1 MKSVRIR
8 PFTAADYSGITDVA
22 NAVYRE
28 YPGTVEELRFG
39 DDHRDPKCKFQ
50 RWVAEQDGG
59 IVGVGEYSQS
69 PSMYHPRKFWIE
81 LTVHPAWQGK
91 GIGAALYDQVM
102 AALQPFDPL
111 SLRAGTRE
119 DMARGVRFLER
130 RGFREDMRAWES
142 RLDVAAFDPTPYNGL
157 EEQVRAQGIEIQTLK
172 ELVADPERDRK
183 LYELHREL
191 QKDVPHP
198 EPQTPVSYAYF
209 VEHTLKSP
217 NLLPDAYFVAVHDGA
232 YVGMSALWASQAG
245 SELYTGLTGVTRAY
259 RRKGIALALKLRGI
273 AYAKGHGHP
282 LIKTWN
288 ESNNRAILSINE
300 RLGYVKQ
307 PAWIVYVN
315 VLKEEG
321 P

>member
-1 MKSVRIR
+1 MRSQIR
-8 PFTAADYSGITDVA
+8 PFTPADYPGINEVS

-28 YPGTVEELRFG
+28 YPSTIAELRFQ
-39 DDHRDPKCKFQ
+39 DEHRDPRCKFQ

-59 IVGVGEYSQS
+59 IVGVGEYGQS
-69 PSMYHPRKFWIE
+69 PSMYHPRKFSIE
-81 LTVHPAWQGK
+81 VTVHPAWQGQ
-91 GIGAALYDQVM
+91 GIGSALYDQVI

-119 DMARGVRFLER
+119 DMTLGVRFLER

-142 RLDVAAFDPTPYNGL
+142 RLDVAAFDAAPYDGL
-157 EEQVRAQGIEIQTLK
+157 EAQVRAQGIEIKTLQ
-172 ELVADPERDRK
+172 ELAADPERDRK
-183 LYELHREL
+183 LYALQLEL

-217 NLLPDAYFVAVHDGA
+217 NLLPEAYFVAVHQGD

-245 SELYTGLTGVTRAY
+245 SDLYTGLTGVTRAY

-273 AYAKGHGHP
+273 AYAKAHEHP

-288 ESNNRAILSINE
+288 ESNNRAILAINE
-300 RLGYVKQ
+300 RLGYVRQ
-307 PAWIVYVN
+307 PAWITYVK

-321 P
+321 Y